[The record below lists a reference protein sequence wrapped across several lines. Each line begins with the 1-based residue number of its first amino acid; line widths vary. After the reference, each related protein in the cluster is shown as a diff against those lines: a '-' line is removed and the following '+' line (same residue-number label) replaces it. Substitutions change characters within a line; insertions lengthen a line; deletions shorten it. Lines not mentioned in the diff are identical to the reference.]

1 MRLNVGGQNII
12 SWAGGLSLLIIGVLA
27 IANPSLM
34 IRWSAGPFKDRKLD
48 ERNSFSIWLVRLLG
62 TCMLGF
68 GLLVLIYA

>member
-1 MRLNVGGQNII
+1 MRLNAGGQNIM

-27 IANPSLM
+27 IINPSLM
-34 IRWSAGPFKDRKLD
+34 IRWSVGPFKDRKLD
-48 ERNSFSIWLVRLLG
+48 ERDPFIIWLVRFLG